1 MWKNYSLDYAKN
13 NKNGSLSIMAA
24 SFIAAL
30 FLSLLCSLFY
40 NFWLDNI
47 EGTKREDG
55 DWHGRITGDINEEAL
70 KTIRC
75 FANVE
80 KAKINTDLSRNGQGV
95 ADIHF
100 HNKRTIAQDMP
111 LIAEALGLTESSV
124 TYNYQLLSLYFIRIP
139 GDDKPRLILPAYLA
153 IVTLVCISLILI
165 IHNSFAVSMNSRI
178 HQFGIFSSIG
188 ATPAQIRAALVQEA
202 LLLSL
207 VPILAGLLL
216 GLALGFGIVGIM
228 SAAVAKLPG
237 GRPMDFGFH
246 PLILA
251 GILLLSLLTVLISAY
266 LPARKLSRLSPL
278 EAIRGAGELQLNRKK
293 RSCLLSALFGMEG
306 ELAGAALKAQKKA
319 LRTTSLSLTLA
330 FLGFMLMQCFFT
342 LSGISTDHTYFE
354 RYQNAWDVMVT
365 VKDMAIEDFEP
376 SEDIRH
382 LSGCRS
388 AVIYQKAEAA
398 CLLPADVQS
407 PELLSLGGLEALIP
421 SLSASGQ
428 TAPQSASGQAAPQS
442 DSVLSGQTA
451 RQTDSIPPSPRS
463 VPCYRV
469 NASLVIMDDD
479 SFDEYC
485 GQLGIAPGQ
494 KGTVLLNRIW
504 DSLNSNFRYAE
515 YIPYVA
521 ESMDSITLQRIADTP
536 SADASAPESERQAD
550 GTEIP
555 VLACTQD
562 APALREEYE
571 DYALVNFLP
580 LSLWKEIKG
589 RLGGAEKD
597 VYVRLLSVNEG
608 QTSPDLRE
616 SISPEALD
624 ALEKD
629 VLSAIGADYALE
641 SENRI
646 QERITNEKMIDGYEL
661 VLGGFCVFLA
671 VIGIAH
677 VFSNTLGFL
686 HQRKREFARY
696 QSVGLTPEGIRKM
709 FCIEALVIAG
719 KPVMVSLL
727 LTAVATAFMIKASY
741 LAPIEFIAKAP
752 VIPILLFVLTVFGFV
767 ALAYYLGG
775 RKILRGELAEAL
787 RDDRMM

>member
-47 EGTKREDG
+47 EGTKQEDG
-55 DWHGRITGDINEEAL
+55 DWHGRITGEINEKDL
-70 KTIRC
+70 TDIRL

-80 KAKINTDLSRNGQGV
+80 KAEINAELSRNGQSAV
-95 ADIHF
+95 DIHF
-100 HNKRTIAQDMP
+100 HNKRTISRDMP
-111 LIAEALGLTESSV
+111 LIADALGLTESSV

-139 GDDKPRLILPAYLA
+139 GDNKPRLILPAYLA

-207 VPILAGLLL
+207 VPLLAGLLL
-216 GLALGFGIVGIM
+216 GLALSFGIVVIM
-228 SAAVAKLPG
+228 NAAVAKLPG

-246 PLILA
+246 PLIFA
-251 GILLLSLLTVLISAY
+251 GILLLSLLTVLVSAY
-266 LPARKLSRLSPL
+266 LPARRLSRLSPL
-278 EAIRGAGELQLNRKK
+278 EAIRGTDELQLNRKK
-293 RSCLLSALFGMEG
+293 RSRLLSALFGMEG

-354 RYQNAWDVMVT
+354 RYQNVWDVMVT
-365 VKDMAIEDFEP
+365 VKDTAIEDFEP
-376 SEDIRH
+376 SENTRH

-388 AVIYQKAEAA
+388 AVIYQKAKAE
-398 CLLPADVQS
+398 CLLPSDKQS

-421 SLSASGQ
+421 GL
-428 TAPQSASGQAAPQS
+428 
-442 DSVLSGQTA
+442 
-451 RQTDSIPPSPRS
+451 PPLRS

-469 NASLVIMDDD
+469 NASLVIMDDN

-504 DSLNSNFRYAE
+504 DSINSNFRYAQ

-536 SADASAPESERQAD
+536 SADASVPENENQTD

-555 VLACTQD
+555 VLAYTQD

-571 DYALVNFLP
+571 DYALVTFLP
-580 LSLWKEIKG
+580 LSLWEEIKG
-589 RLGGAEKD
+589 RIGGVEKD
-597 VYVRLLSVNEG
+597 IYVRLLANDS
-608 QTSPDLRE
+608 T
-616 SISPEALD
+616 SPEALD

-629 VLSAIGADYALE
+629 VLSAIGTDYALE

-646 QERITNEKMIDGYEL
+646 QERITNEKMIGGYEL
-661 VLGGFCVFLA
+661 ILGGFCVFFA
-671 VIGIAH
+671 IIGVAH

-686 HQRKREFARY
+686 YQRKREFARY

-719 KPVMVSLL
+719 KPVLLSLL
-727 LTAVATAFMIKASY
+727 LTAVFTAFMIKASY
-741 LAPIEFIAKAP
+741 LAPMEFITKAP
-752 VIPILLFVLTVFGFV
+752 VIPILLFVLTVFVFV
-767 ALAYYLGG
+767 ALAYFLGG